1 MPLLL
6 WAPVLRL
13 WSVGVSTWQE
23 AGDASGGVRDMLRL
37 LEAERPLE
45 VLLKAI

>member
-6 WAPVLRL
+6 WPPLLWLLR
-13 WSVGVSTWQE
+13 VGVSTWQV
-23 AGDASGGVRDMLRL
+23 AGDASGGVRDMLQL
-37 LEAERPLE
+37 LEAERAPD